1 MPTLHTLLLTIP
13 EVAEEL
19 RLSRPTIY
27 RKIGR
32 GELQVVDVAAPGST
46 KTQFRVP
53 RASLTAYIERRLSSK
68 SASAA

>member
-1 MPTLHTLLLTIP
+1 MPTLLLTIP

-19 RLSRPTIY
+19 RLSRPTVY

-53 RASLTAYIERRLSSK
+53 RASLTAYIERLSSK
-68 SASAA
+68 SAPAA